1 MNPAIGSKTLPGMIS
16 SIASLTREKKIWCN
30 TLLFLPRTP
39 LWKEAL
45 ACVKQDG
52 RHSRWQLGNLC
63 NGSIFH
69 HCNSTHLTG
78 SVLRLSYFHVMKG
91 RPTISVIRIQA
102 SGLNISTRSV
112 VPSSYQEPQLR
123 LTRLNYRKQRTFC
136 LMLLLLLG
144 RTESPLHCQSA
155 RLPMN
160 WTTDLRLF
168 QTLGK
173 SKPYSNMWIRGKQQV
188 LTVCLRGSFNGF
200 TKNWHLLYTILFV
213 PV

>member
-112 VPSSYQEPQLR
+112 APRSYQEPQLR
-123 LTRLNYRKQRTFC
+123 LTRRTTENSGPSAWCFCCSLEGPRAHRTVSQRGC
-136 LMLLLLLG
+136 QWIG
-144 RTESPLHCQSA
+144 RQTSACSKHWASQSHTQTCESEE
-155 RLPMN
+155 
-160 WTTDLRLF
+160 
-168 QTLGK
+168 
-173 SKPYSNMWIRGKQQV
+173 SNRCWRCACV
-188 LTVCLRGSFNGF
+188 A
-200 TKNWHLLYTILFV
+200 
-213 PV
+213 P